1 MNKIKNYLFFL
12 FLILI
17 IGCNQYL
24 PNYTKMEK
32 LEKINHIN
40 DFKWINRVLVLKS
53 ESFLIEKIKINEKK
67 IFERDIII
75 IVIADESAYI
85 KNNVLSDNFY
95 KSLKKRLKYID
106 SIHEAILIGLDG
118 KIKKTYNKD
127 TDLNMIFSDIDKMPI
142 RINEMKK
149 NN

>member
-67 IFERDIII
+67 
-75 IVIADESAYI
+75 Y
-85 KNNVLSDNFY
+85 
-95 KSLKKRLKYID
+95 LKEI
-106 SIHEAILIGLDG
+106 
-118 KIKKTYNKD
+118 
-127 TDLNMIFSDIDKMPI
+127 
-142 RINEMKK
+142 
-149 NN
+149 